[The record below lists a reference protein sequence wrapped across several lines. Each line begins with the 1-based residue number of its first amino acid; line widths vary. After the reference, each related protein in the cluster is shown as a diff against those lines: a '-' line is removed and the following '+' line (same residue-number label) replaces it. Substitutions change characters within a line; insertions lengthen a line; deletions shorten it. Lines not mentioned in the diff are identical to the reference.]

1 VTPAGGFWYED
12 AVAFRWVDHTAE
24 LELEIEA
31 PSEEAVFE
39 EALAALAE
47 LAGDADGPSTTREVE
62 VEAPDRALLLVEW
75 LGELVYLSETEEL
88 VPERVASLELTGTR
102 VRATIEGRRAEPRHL
117 VKAVTLHR
125 LELFRDAKVGW
136 RARVVLDV

>member
-1 VTPAGGFWYED
+1 
-12 AVAFRWVDHTAE
+12 VAFRWVDHTAE

-125 LELFRDAKVGW
+125 LELLRDAKVGW

>member
-1 VTPAGGFWYED
+1 V
-12 AVAFRWVDHTAE
+12 FRWVDHTAE

-47 LAGDADGPSTTREVE
+47 LAGDADGPQTTREIE
-62 VEAPDRALLLVEW
+62 VEAPDPALLLVEW
-75 LGELVYLSETEEL
+75 LSELIYLSETEQL
-88 VPERVASLELTGTR
+88 VPERVAALELVDGKL
-102 VRATIEGRRAEPRHL
+102 RATVIGRRGKPSHL

-125 LELFRDAKVGW
+125 LELRPDAKVGW

>member
-1 VTPAGGFWYED
+1 V
-12 AVAFRWVDHTAE
+12 FRWVDHTAE

-47 LAGDADGPSTTREVE
+47 LAGHADGPRTTREVE

-75 LGELVYLSETEEL
+75 LSELVYLSETEQL
-88 VPERVASLELTGTR
+88 VPERVASLELADGKL
-102 VRATIEGRRAEPRHL
+102 RAIVEGRRGEPSHL

-125 LELFRDAKVGW
+125 LELRPDARVGW

>member
-1 VTPAGGFWYED
+1 MY
-12 AVAFRWVDHTAE
+12 RWVDHTAE

-88 VPERVASLELTGTR
+88 VPERVASLELAGTC

-125 LELFRDAKVGW
+125 LELLRDAKVGW

>member
-1 VTPAGGFWYED
+1 M
-12 AVAFRWVDHTAE
+12 AFRWVDHTAE

-88 VPERVASLELTGTR
+88 VPERVASLELAGTR

-125 LELFRDAKVGW
+125 LELLRDAKVGW